1 MIVFLKGVDNHIPN
15 VPVII
20 DDDNVASTGP
30 SFFDHPCFPRRAD
43 VSPLPVLIVT
53 SLRRCVGNVYYR
65 VDTSL
70 LTRMFW
76 EGEKRRAPG
85 PTDNIR
91 KIPPRGP
98 AESSIVTC
106 RRPRAIKPARSNSR
120 AAFVTA
126 L

>member
-20 DDDNVASTGP
+20 DDDNVLRLAHY

-65 VDTSL
+65 VGTSL
-70 LTRMFW
+70 RTRMFW
-76 EGEKRRAPG
+76 EGEKRHAPG

-91 KIPPRGP
+91 KISPRGP
-98 AESSIVTC
+98 ADQVS
-106 RRPRAIKPARSNSR
+106 
-120 AAFVTA
+120 
-126 L
+126 